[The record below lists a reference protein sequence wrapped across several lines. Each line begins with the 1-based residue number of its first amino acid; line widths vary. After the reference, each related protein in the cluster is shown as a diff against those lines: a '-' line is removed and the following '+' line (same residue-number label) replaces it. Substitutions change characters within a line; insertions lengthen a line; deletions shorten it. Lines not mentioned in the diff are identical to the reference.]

1 MTEKNNTNN
10 QACIDCKT
18 YNFDAIV
25 VGSGMYGGYAAKEF
39 CEKGYKTLVLDRG
52 EPIEHGNYDTEFKA
66 PWDMDFRGQMHRD
79 EIKEKY
85 FIQKKGHGVS
95 DYSKHHFI
103 NDKENPYI
111 QEKPYLWTRS
121 SKVGGKSL
129 IWGRQSYR
137 WNRIDFEANKEDG
150 HGIDWPIRY
159 DDLAPWYDY
168 VEPFIGISGSYEN
181 LDELPDGK
189 FLPALPMNVAERHVK
204 SSIENSFPGRKVI
217 PARVAHLTEPQP
229 IHLALG
235 RGQCQSRSE
244 CVRGCSWGGYYSSVS
259 GSLPAAKRT
268 GNLTLTANAQ
278 VQEVLYDSNSGKASG
293 VRYVDTVSGKTTIVT
308 ARVVFMCA
316 STLGTL
322 QILMNSTSDSYPSG
336 IGNTSGVLGHYIM
349 DHIEGSGAQG
359 TVPGHLDCYY
369 KGRKP
374 GGIYIPRFKNLKA
387 QQGNSSQQENYLRG
401 FGYQGGAKRAT
412 RTSAGRAKQ
421 AGIGKSFKEE
431 NRIPGN
437 WRFVIWSFGEVLPD
451 FNNRVFLHA
460 SKKDQWGMP
469 LLVTRVEYGQNE
481 EEMKKDMTDNAV
493 EMLKAAGLKN
503 VQGYNKPMPPGRS
516 IHEMGGAC
524 MGRDPKTSYLNQ
536 WNQSHEV
543 TNLFVTDGA
552 AFPSVS
558 CVNPSITFMA
568 LTARAVEHADKQMKA
583 GII

>member
-1 MTEKNNTNN
+1 MNKANNNVE
-10 QACIDCKT
+10 AIEIKT
-18 YNFDAIV
+18 VDFDAIV
-25 VGSGMYGGYAAKEF
+25 VGSGMSGGYAAKEF

-52 EPIEHGNYDTEFKA
+52 KPIEHGNYETEFKA
-66 PWDMDFRGQMHRD
+66 PWDMEFRGKIHAD

-103 NDKENPYI
+103 NDQENPYV

-137 WNRIDFEANKEDG
+137 WNKLDFQANKKDG

-189 FLPALPMNVAERHVK
+189 FLPALPMNIAERQVK
-204 SSIENSFPGRKVI
+204 TSIEDNFPGRKVI
-217 PARVAHLTEPQP
+217 PARVAHLTESQP
-229 IHLALG
+229 VHLELG

-244 CVRGCSWGGYYSSVS
+244 CSRGCSWGGYYSSVS
-259 GSLPAAKRT
+259 ASLPAAKRT

-278 VQEVLYDSNSGKASG
+278 VQEVLYDNKTGKASG
-293 VRYVDTVSGKTTIVT
+293 VRYVDTVSGENIIVT
-308 ARVVFMCA
+308 ARVIFMCA

-322 QILMNSTSDSYPSG
+322 QILMNSTSAKYPSG

-349 DHIEGSGAQG
+349 DHIEGSGARG
-359 TVPGHLDCYY
+359 TVPGYLDSYY

-374 GGIYIPRFKNLKA
+374 GGVYIPRFKNLTT
-387 QQGNSSQQENYLRG
+387 QQGNSSKQEKYLRG
-401 FGYQGGAKRAT
+401 FGYQGGAKRPT
-412 RTSAGRAKQ
+412 RISAGRAKQ
-421 AGIGKSFKEE
+421 TGIGKSFKEA
-431 NRIPGN
+431 NRTPGH
-437 WRFVIWSFGEVLPD
+437 WQFVIWSFGEVLPD
-451 FNNRVFLHA
+451 FNNRVYLHP

-469 LLVTRVEYGQNE
+469 LLVACVEYGENE
-481 EEMKKDMTDNAV
+481 QKMKKDMTDNAV

-503 VQGYNKPMPPGRS
+503 VKGYNKAMPPGRS

-536 WNQSHEV
+536 WNQNHEV
-543 TNLFVTDGA
+543 PNLFVTDGA
-552 AFPSVS
+552 AFSSVS

-568 LTARAVEHADKQMKA
+568 LTARAVDYAVKQLKN

>member
-1 MTEKNNTNN
+1 MIKTKNY
-10 QACIDCKT
+10 D
-18 YNFDAIV
+18 FDAIV
-25 VGSGMYGGYAAKEF
+25 VGSGMSGGYAAKEF

-52 EPIEHGNYDTEFKA
+52 KPIEHGKYETEFKP
-66 PWDMDFRGQMHRD
+66 PWEMEFRGQMHRD
-79 EIKEKY
+79 EIKENY

-95 DYSKHHFI
+95 DYTKHYYI
-103 NDKENPYI
+103 NDQENPYV

-121 SKVGGKSL
+121 SKVGGKSV

-137 WNRIDFEANKEDG
+137 WNKMDFEANKKDG

-181 LDELPDGK
+181 LEELPDGQ
-189 FLPALPMNVAERHVK
+189 FLPPLPLNVVERQIKASV
-204 SSIENSFPGRKVI
+204 ETNFPGRKVI
-217 PARVAHLTEPQP
+217 PARVAHLTEPQA
-229 IHLALG
+229 IHIALG
-235 RGQCQSRSE
+235 RGQCQSRNE
-244 CVRGCSWGGYYSSVS
+244 CGRGCSWGGYYSSVS
-259 GSLPAAKRT
+259 GALPAAKRT

-278 VQEVLYDSNSGKASG
+278 VQEVLYDSKTGKASG
-293 VRYVDTVSGKTTIVT
+293 VRYVDTVSGETTIVT
-308 ARVVFMCA
+308 ARVIFMCA

-349 DHIEGSGAQG
+349 DHIEGSGARG
-359 TVPGHLDCYY
+359 TVPGHLESYY
-369 KGRKP
+369 QGRKP
-374 GGIYIPRFKNLKA
+374 GGVYIPRFKNIKE
-387 QQGNSSQQENYLRG
+387 QQGDYLRG
-401 FGYQGGAKRAT
+401 FGYQGGATRPT
-412 RTSAGRAKQ
+412 RTNAGRAKQ

-437 WRFVIWSFGEVLPD
+437 WQFGIWSFGEVLPN

-469 LLVTRVEYGQNE
+469 LLVTDVAYGQNE
-481 EEMKKDMTDNAV
+481 EKMKKDMMDSAV
-493 EMLKAAGLKN
+493 DMLKAAGLKN
-503 VQGYNKPMPPGRS
+503 VQGTNKPMPPGRS

-524 MGRDPKTSYLNQ
+524 MGHDPKNSYLNQ

-543 TNLFVTDGA
+543 SNLFVTDGA
-552 AFPSVS
+552 AFSSVS

-568 LTARAVEHADKQMKA
+568 LTARAVDYADQQLKA
-583 GII
+583 GAI